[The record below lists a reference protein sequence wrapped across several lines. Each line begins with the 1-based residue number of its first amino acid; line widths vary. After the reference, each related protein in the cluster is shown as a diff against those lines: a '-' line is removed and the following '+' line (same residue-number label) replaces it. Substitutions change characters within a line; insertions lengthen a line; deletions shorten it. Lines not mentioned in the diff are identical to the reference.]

1 MTCRTP
7 VSAVLLLVIIS
18 SPPAAQE
25 RPVPQ
30 APRAARALT
39 DLSGDLQALAQ
50 TVAPAVV
57 QIFVTSYVPGQGD
70 PDSSAGLLSTERT
83 TGSGV
88 ILDPDGYIVTNAH
101 VVENATRV
109 EVELPAEETTQQ
121 PRSILRRRGRL
132 TGAQVVAIDYE
143 TDLAVLKVAAKGLP
157 ALSFGDSDDLRP
169 GQIVLAFGSPL
180 GLEAS
185 VSMGVVSAVAR
196 QLEPDDPMI
205 YIQTDA
211 PINPGSSGG
220 PLVDTAGRVIGI
232 NTMIYSQSGGHEGIG
247 FAAPSN
253 IVRNVF
259 QQIRKTGRVRR
270 GEIGIAPQTITPQ
283 LAAALGLP
291 QDWGV
296 ILGDVF
302 PGGPAARAGLEV
314 GDVVLSLDGKT
325 MENGRQLR
333 VNLYGR
339 GIGDEVRLEILRD
352 GRKLTARVP
361 VVQQPDDPARLAEF
375 VTRQQHLVPRLGI
388 LAINLDS
395 RIAELLP
402 PLRRESGVV
411 VAAASLEAPMSPQGR
426 FEPGDVIYELNR
438 KPIRSL
444 DDLRAAIDGIKP
456 GEPVA
461 VQLERFER
469 LMYVAFRIE

>member
-1 MTCRTP
+1 
-7 VSAVLLLVIIS
+7 VVVLVLALAS
-18 SPPAAQE
+18 TAAAQSRPAAQ
-25 RPVPQ
+25 P
-30 APRAARALT
+30 ARAGALS
-39 DLSGDLQALAQ
+39 DLSAELQALAEKV
-50 TVAPAVV
+50 TPAVV
-57 QIFVTSYVPGQGD
+57 QIFVTSYVPAEGEVETSG
-70 PDSSAGLLSTERT
+70 GLLATERT
-83 TGSGV
+83 SGSGI
-88 ILDPDGYIVTNAH
+88 ILDPDGFIVTNAH

-109 EVELPAEETTQQ
+109 EVELPATETT
-121 PRSILRRRGRL
+121 PGFRSILRRRGRM
-132 TGAQVVAIDYE
+132 TGAQIVAIDQE
-143 TDLAVLKVAAKGLP
+143 TDLAVLKVAASGLP
-157 ALSFGDSDDLRP
+157 TLSFGDSDDLRP

-185 VSMGVVSAVAR
+185 VTMGVVSAVAR

-220 PLVDTAGRVIGI
+220 PLVDTTGRMIGV
-232 NTMIYSQSGGHEGIG
+232 NTLIYSQSGGSEGIG

-259 QQIRKTGRVRR
+259 LQIRKTGRVRR

-283 LAAALGLP
+283 MAAALGLP

-296 ILGDVF
+296 ILGDVV

-314 GDVVLSLDGKT
+314 GDLVLSLDGKT

-339 GIGDEVRLEILRD
+339 GIGDEVRLAILRN
-352 GRKLTARVP
+352 GRTLTARVP
-361 VVQQPDDPARLAEF
+361 VVQQSDDPGRLSEF
-375 VTRQQHLVPRLGI
+375 VTPREHLIPRLGI
-388 LAINLDS
+388 LAINLDA

-402 PLRRESGVV
+402 PLRQETGVV

-426 FEPGDVIYELNR
+426 FQPGDVIYEVNR
-438 KPIRSL
+438 KPVRSL
-444 DDLRAAIDGIKP
+444 DDLRNAIAAIKP
-456 GEPVA
+456 GEAIA
-461 VQLERFER
+461 VHLERFEQ
-469 LMYVAFRIE
+469 LMYVAFTIE